1 MSIKPIVF
9 VFLFAGL
16 FYNCSKSPEKES
28 IPNNKSNTNK
38 LEEKARPSDYWE
50 DKWRY
55 PSTKS
60 QAGNFKKAIQ
70 IAKKTLLFK

>member
-16 FYNCSKSPEKES
+16 FYNCSQSSDGEVPLNQKR
-28 IPNNKSNTNK
+28 NTKK

-55 PSTKS
+55 PSTES
-60 QAGNFKKAIQ
+60 QAENFKKAINLGKNKAQ
-70 IAKKTLLFK
+70 